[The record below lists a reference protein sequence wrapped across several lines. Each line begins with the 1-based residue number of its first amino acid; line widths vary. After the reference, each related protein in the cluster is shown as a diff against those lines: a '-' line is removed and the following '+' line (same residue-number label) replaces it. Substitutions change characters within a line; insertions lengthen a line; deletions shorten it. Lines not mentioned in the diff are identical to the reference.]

1 MKSNLKCSD
10 LPTMMIVCA
19 MFGIMQKWRIYFEI
33 LKTFF
38 ILQNDELKLPRMK
51 KKERYKMRVI
61 LKTNRKVSKIQKTNK
76 KQKHQTIMKMKNPLK
91 TFQNKISI

>member
-51 KKERYKMRVI
+51 KRTVQNESHLENK
-61 LKTNRKVSKIQKTNK
+61 SKSI
-76 KQKHQTIMKMKNPLK
+76 KNTK
-91 TFQNKISI
+91 N

>member
-1 MKSNLKCSD
+1 
-10 LPTMMIVCA
+10 MMIVCA

-51 KKERYKMRVI
+51 KKNGTK
-61 LKTNRKVSKIQKTNK
+61 
-76 KQKHQTIMKMKNPLK
+76 
-91 TFQNKISI
+91 